1 MKNSKSQKK
10 PTKPGNKN
18 VSQQKSS
25 SVKTPLEIQTEE
37 PVNTE
42 KNRMGS
48 IRGNTQIRPDDV
60 YEVFLSSQHRRKG
73 FISTEDRIFSISP
86 YVQRNYFGQYENAES
101 TGNNLTEFK
110 LSTVRS
116 ENKLRSKNKKNQD
129 DELKKS
135 LLQGKKN
142 KKPNELDKLKQLQK
156 EEEQRKKELKKKE
169 EQRKKELKKEEEE
182 RKKALKLEEEKRR
195 QKEKENQK
203 DINGTCILIRAAE
216 GSLRE
221 EQTLKGSTAS
231 FDCFSD
237 YIKEEEDDFTELKL
251 KNVTITSLNDDEP
264 KDKIVDANA
273 AFKINIMKEEKAK
286 SKYDEED
293 ALYVFEQNYQTCKCK
308 DGIANFKL
316 KGTIENYK
324 DKEIKGEIYTLTT
337 SENNDAKCNLTK
349 EANSDEVTLDCQVE
363 TSTEKFDFITG
374 EDTETNSESSIAL
387 EMNDDSVLC
396 SESNGSSSSS
406 GLSGG
411 AVAGIVIGS
420 IAGVLVLAGIAVLV
434 AFAVKTTGAAAAA
447 AAAGTIS
454 SAGSEAAFPTSSFS
468 SNKIPV

>member
-203 DINGTCILIRAAE
+203 NKLLKEAEDRKKKLELEKEEKKKKLEEEKKKRAE
-216 GSLRE
+216 KEKLDKIKKLEEE
-221 EQTLKGSTAS
+221 EQKKQNDLLQQQLEEEEKKRQDEYLKRKNEEEERKKLKELQKQKLLEEKEKLKGRNLTLAELNPLIQK
-231 FDCFSD
+231 FINELFYNEVCDNDVFSNIIQE
-237 YIKEEEDDFTELKL
+237 IK
-251 KNVTITSLNDDEP
+251 SLNDKCRKLMIRGLKHGIRESADE
-264 KDKIVDANA
+264 DKYNKVLDNVYGNV
-273 AFKINIMKEEKAK
+273 IN
-286 SKYDEED
+286 
-293 ALYVFEQNYQTCKCK
+293 
-308 DGIANFKL
+308 
-316 KGTIENYK
+316 
-324 DKEIKGEIYTLTT
+324 
-337 SENNDAKCNLTK
+337 
-349 EANSDEVTLDCQVE
+349 
-363 TSTEKFDFITG
+363 TG
-374 EDTETNSESSIAL
+374 N
-387 EMNDDSVLC
+387 
-396 SESNGSSSSS
+396 
-406 GLSGG
+406 
-411 AVAGIVIGS
+411 
-420 IAGVLVLAGIAVLV
+420 
-434 AFAVKTTGAAAAA
+434 
-447 AAAGTIS
+447 
-454 SAGSEAAFPTSSFS
+454 
-468 SNKIPV
+468 

>member
-203 DINGTCILIRAAE
+203 NKLLKEAE
-216 GSLRE
+216 DRKKKLELEKEEKKKKLEEEKKKQAEKEKLDKIKKLEEE
-221 EQTLKGSTAS
+221 EQKKQNDLLQQQLEEEEKKRQDEYLKRKNEEEERKKLKELQKQKLLEEKEKLKGRNLTLAELNPLIQK
-231 FDCFSD
+231 FINELFYNEVCDNDVFSNIIQE
-237 YIKEEEDDFTELKL
+237 IK
-251 KNVTITSLNDDEP
+251 SLNDKCRKLMIRGLKHGIRESADE
-264 KDKIVDANA
+264 DKYNKVLDNVYGNV
-273 AFKINIMKEEKAK
+273 IN
-286 SKYDEED
+286 
-293 ALYVFEQNYQTCKCK
+293 
-308 DGIANFKL
+308 
-316 KGTIENYK
+316 
-324 DKEIKGEIYTLTT
+324 
-337 SENNDAKCNLTK
+337 
-349 EANSDEVTLDCQVE
+349 
-363 TSTEKFDFITG
+363 TG
-374 EDTETNSESSIAL
+374 N
-387 EMNDDSVLC
+387 
-396 SESNGSSSSS
+396 
-406 GLSGG
+406 
-411 AVAGIVIGS
+411 
-420 IAGVLVLAGIAVLV
+420 
-434 AFAVKTTGAAAAA
+434 
-447 AAAGTIS
+447 
-454 SAGSEAAFPTSSFS
+454 
-468 SNKIPV
+468 

>member
-203 DINGTCILIRAAE
+203 NKLLKEAE
-216 GSLRE
+216 DRKKKLELEKEEKKKKLEEEKKKQAEKEKLDKIKKLEEE
-221 EQTLKGSTAS
+221 EQKKQNDLLQQQLEEEEKKRQDEYLKRKNEEEERKKLKELQKQKLLEEKEKLKGRNLTLAELNPLIQK
-231 FDCFSD
+231 FINELFYNEVCDNDVFNNIIQE
-237 YIKEEEDDFTELKL
+237 IK
-251 KNVTITSLNDDEP
+251 SLNDKCRKLMIRGLKHGIRESAD
-264 KDKIVDANA
+264 
-273 AFKINIMKEEKAK
+273 EEKYNK
-286 SKYDEED
+286 
-293 ALYVFEQNYQTCKCK
+293 V
-308 DGIANFKL
+308 
-316 KGTIENYK
+316 
-324 DKEIKGEIYTLTT
+324 
-337 SENNDAKCNLTK
+337 
-349 EANSDEVTLDCQVE
+349 LDNVY
-363 TSTEKFDFITG
+363 G
-374 EDTETNSESSIAL
+374 ML
-387 EMNDDSVLC
+387 
-396 SESNGSSSSS
+396 
-406 GLSGG
+406 
-411 AVAGIVIGS
+411 
-420 IAGVLVLAGIAVLV
+420 
-434 AFAVKTTGAAAAA
+434 
-447 AAAGTIS
+447 
-454 SAGSEAAFPTSSFS
+454 
-468 SNKIPV
+468 

>member
-203 DINGTCILIRAAE
+203 NKLLKEAE
-216 GSLRE
+216 DRKKKLELEKEEKKKKLEEEKKKQAEKEKLDKIKKLEEE
-221 EQTLKGSTAS
+221 EQKKQNDLLQQQLEEEEKKRQDEYLKRKNEEEERKKLKELQKQKLLEEKEKLKGRNLTLAELNPLIQK
-231 FDCFSD
+231 FINELFYNEVCDNDVFNNIIQE
-237 YIKEEEDDFTELKL
+237 IK
-251 KNVTITSLNDDEP
+251 SLNDKCRKLMIRGLKHGIRESADE
-264 KDKIVDANA
+264 DKYNKVLDNVYGNV
-273 AFKINIMKEEKAK
+273 IN
-286 SKYDEED
+286 
-293 ALYVFEQNYQTCKCK
+293 
-308 DGIANFKL
+308 
-316 KGTIENYK
+316 
-324 DKEIKGEIYTLTT
+324 
-337 SENNDAKCNLTK
+337 
-349 EANSDEVTLDCQVE
+349 
-363 TSTEKFDFITG
+363 TG
-374 EDTETNSESSIAL
+374 N
-387 EMNDDSVLC
+387 
-396 SESNGSSSSS
+396 
-406 GLSGG
+406 
-411 AVAGIVIGS
+411 
-420 IAGVLVLAGIAVLV
+420 
-434 AFAVKTTGAAAAA
+434 
-447 AAAGTIS
+447 
-454 SAGSEAAFPTSSFS
+454 
-468 SNKIPV
+468 

>member
-203 DINGTCILIRAAE
+203 NKLLKEAE
-216 GSLRE
+216 DRKKKL
-221 EQTLKGSTAS
+221 
-231 FDCFSD
+231 
-237 YIKEEEDDFTELKL
+237 EL
-251 KNVTITSLNDDEP
+251 E
-264 KDKIVDANA
+264 
-273 AFKINIMKEEKAK
+273 KEEKK
-286 SKYDEED
+286 KKLEE
-293 ALYVFEQNYQTCKCK
+293 EKKKTKK
-308 DGIANFKL
+308 K
-316 KGTIENYK
+316 KK
-324 DKEIKGEIYTLTT
+324 IKKI
-337 SENNDAKCNLTK
+337 KK
-349 EANSDEVTLDCQVE
+349 IKKKKQ
-363 TSTEKFDFITG
+363 KKKKKI
-374 EDTETNSESSIAL
+374 IKKKK
-387 EMNDDSVLC
+387 
-396 SESNGSSSSS
+396 
-406 GLSGG
+406 
-411 AVAGIVIGS
+411 IRRRKK
-420 IAGVLVLAGIAVLV
+420 
-434 AFAVKTTGAAAAA
+434 KTRRKR
-447 AAAGTIS
+447 
-454 SAGSEAAFPTSSFS
+454 
-468 SNKIPV
+468 KIR

>member
-203 DINGTCILIRAAE
+203 NKLLKEAE
-216 GSLRE
+216 DRKKKLELEKEEKKKKLEEEKKKLDKIKKLEEE
-221 EQTLKGSTAS
+221 EQKKQNDLLQQQLEEEEKKRQDEYLKRKNEEEERRKLKELQKQKLLEEKEKLKGRNLTLAELNPLIQK
-231 FDCFSD
+231 FINELFYNEVCDNDVFSNIIQE
-237 YIKEEEDDFTELKL
+237 IK
-251 KNVTITSLNDDEP
+251 SLNDKCRKLMIRGLKHGIRESADE
-264 KDKIVDANA
+264 DK
-273 AFKINIMKEEKAK
+273 
-286 SKYDEED
+286 Y
-293 ALYVFEQNYQTCKCK
+293 
-308 DGIANFKL
+308 
-316 KGTIENYK
+316 
-324 DKEIKGEIYTLTT
+324 
-337 SENNDAKCNLTK
+337 
-349 EANSDEVTLDCQVE
+349 
-363 TSTEKFDFITG
+363 
-374 EDTETNSESSIAL
+374 
-387 EMNDDSVLC
+387 
-396 SESNGSSSSS
+396 
-406 GLSGG
+406 
-411 AVAGIVIGS
+411 
-420 IAGVLVLAGIAVLV
+420 
-434 AFAVKTTGAAAAA
+434 
-447 AAAGTIS
+447 
-454 SAGSEAAFPTSSFS
+454 
-468 SNKIPV
+468 NKV